1 MVKHGFFDWS
11 HWFGLRNLSRPHR
24 DLTGIDRIWGIIPIF
39 PFLRSVNCHNLPS
52 GNLQDKMSVMK
63 TTFMVILKYEN
74 ILDFITYF
82 LGGVYTYIYIF
93 IKCKTLCHILL
104 WILVIYF
111 GVLDMYWIFFI
122 MADDGL
128 SLFLMGIQ
136 PTTVYCVNT
145 WHGISVAH
153 GRDYEIF
160 CNLYIYI
167 YLGIFD
173 WDILWDTYIRDYGI
187 SSCGYCISTGYL
199 TGDFW
204 GRTPMM
210 WIFYD
215 DLAWW
220 LGYL

>member
-1 MVKHGFFDWS
+1 MEYEWQHDSMGYLRTIPKNHGTGKSKMVKHVFFDWS

-111 GVLDMYWIFFI
+111 GVLGMYWICI
-122 MADDGL
+122 GY
-128 SLFLMGIQ
+128 FL
-136 PTTVYCVNT
+136 
-145 WHGISVAH
+145 
-153 GRDYEIF
+153 
-160 CNLYIYI
+160 
-167 YLGIFD
+167 
-173 WDILWDTYIRDYGI
+173 
-187 SSCGYCISTGYL
+187 
-199 TGDFW
+199 
-204 GRTPMM
+204 
-210 WIFYD
+210 
-215 DLAWW
+215 
-220 LGYL
+220 